1 MPSDESMTVVQVM
14 RPAVELALSKLLDL
28 LDSETL
34 LLPRMSVLLDKDPYE
49 GFLGEVSISEIR
61 GRMA

>member
-1 MPSDESMTVVQVM
+1 MTVVQVM